1 MAIDKSTKIE
11 VKVKLFAIY
20 QEAFNKSELALK
32 LAPETTVGAVLQ
44 SLLEQKPNLAQWQ
57 EVTRF
62 GVNLQFVDAN
72 TVLQDGDEVV
82 LIPPVSGG

>member
-1 MAIDKSTKIE
+1 MAIDEGTKIE

-20 QEAFNKSELALK
+20 QEAFGEPELDLK
-32 LAPETTVGAVLQ
+32 LAPETTVGALLQ
-44 SLLEQKPNLAQWQ
+44 SLLKQKPNLAQWQ
-57 EVTRF
+57 DVTRF

-72 TVLQDGDEVV
+72 TVLQDQDEVV